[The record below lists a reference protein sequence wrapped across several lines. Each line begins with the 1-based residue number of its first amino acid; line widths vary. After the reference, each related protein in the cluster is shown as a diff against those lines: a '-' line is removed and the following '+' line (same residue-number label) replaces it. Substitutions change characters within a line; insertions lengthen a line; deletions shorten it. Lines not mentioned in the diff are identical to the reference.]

1 MNASLI
7 DRRGPRH
14 DVDHTPR
21 DGRPMN
27 FKLVLAGVGLLAL
40 LAGTALWVGTRAAK
54 TGPASVAADASP
66 AAIATARFS
75 DAAGEPRSL
84 GQFAGQVV
92 VVNFW
97 ATWCAPCREEMPG
110 FVRLQERW
118 KGRVQFVGIA
128 NDDRAK
134 VDRFGREL
142 AVNYP
147 LWTGGQEVMELSK
160 RLGNRLGVLPHTVL
174 LDGGGQ
180 VLESRIGLFPEGLLE
195 ERLSKIAPKS
205 P

>member
-1 MNASLI
+1 MNLKA
-7 DRRGPRH
+7 
-14 DVDHTPR
+14 V
-21 DGRPMN
+21 
-27 FKLVLAGVGLLAL
+27 FAGVGLLAM
-40 LAGTALWVGTRAAK
+40 LAGTALWLGTRAPAPTP
-54 TGPASVAADASP
+54 TGSVTDASP
-66 AAIATARFS
+66 AAIATASFA
-75 DAAGEPRSL
+75 DAGGQSRSL
-84 GQFAGQVV
+84 GQYAGQVV

-147 LWTGGQEVMELSK
+147 LWTGGQEVMDLSK

-174 LDGGGQ
+174 LDPGGE
-180 VLESRIGLFPEGLLE
+180 VVESRIGLFLEARLE
-195 ERLSKIAPKS
+195 ERLSALVPKN